1 MPENEKRG
9 EPRPEAT
16 TTEEYRSL
24 SAAIAAVTI
33 PAAHVAK
40 PVVTAWANQKFG
52 PFGLSARVGMTLG
65 WRRPRAQSPSGF
77 RAVARRGSSRFSPQP
92 RSASPRRR

>member
-1 MPENEKRG
+1 VTPSQQRDELR
-9 EPRPEAT
+9 
-16 TTEEYRSL
+16 EEYRSL

-52 PFGLSARVGMTLG
+52 QPKDDA
-65 WRRPRAQSPSGF
+65 A
-77 RAVARRGSSRFSPQP
+77 SPQQEQQKTD
-92 RSASPRRR
+92 